1 MDCNKRNR
9 SCDVWDV
16 REGDAMNT
24 IWAEDLQSQHDEL
37 LDVMQLV
44 ASEMTDSN
52 LPTHITSRV
61 FDVIFNVLDAKNA

>member
-1 MDCNKRNR
+1 MDYNKRNR

-44 ASEMTDSN
+44 ASEMTMM
-52 LPTHITSRV
+52 
-61 FDVIFNVLDAKNA
+61 